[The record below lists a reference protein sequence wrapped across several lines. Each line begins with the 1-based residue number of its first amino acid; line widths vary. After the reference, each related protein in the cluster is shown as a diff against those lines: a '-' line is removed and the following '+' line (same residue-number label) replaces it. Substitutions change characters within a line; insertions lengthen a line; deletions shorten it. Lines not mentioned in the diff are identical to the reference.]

1 MVVRSWPISPFLDGL
16 RFGTA
21 TGFPLQG
28 KNGGN
33 LEEQKRKARAER
45 FGLVVHSSADEEAKK
60 KARLERFGQTQ
71 KPNTLEEDKKKA
83 RAERRHQLRRLKMS
97 LRVNDY
103 CRQCHHHQCNF
114 SQDSRRPFQ
123 PWNLPASR
131 NSEFNQNL
139 DKTENPR
146 FYSCLLSIMQDSR
159 SSAFTSLPL
168 IRTEE
173 QVDAI
178 NWTKEFSATS
188 ERDEF

>member
-1 MVVRSWPISPFLDGL
+1 MEKPQENLPEKALDPIPKPTATEPNPTQNPNPATIIIGGEDGRREERFEIEPGTLRSGWRSAVEEEKRRTRAE

-83 RAERRHQLRRLKMS
+83 RAER
-97 LRVNDY
+97 
-103 CRQCHHHQCNF
+103 F
-114 SQDSRRPFQ
+114 SQTSST
-123 PWNLPASR
+123 NGK
-131 NSEFNQNL
+131 
-139 DKTENPR
+139 KT
-146 FYSCLLSIMQDSR
+146 
-159 SSAFTSLPL
+159 
-168 IRTEE
+168 
-173 QVDAI
+173 
-178 NWTKEFSATS
+178 TS
-188 ERDEF
+188 EVKTSTEAPQDEPKSQ